1 MVWLSRNKSPGHNI
15 VPDHLR
21 HMYGSARSVWRTL
34 APGVVTTLPVEEG
47 QEPIRKMDLISRVY
61 LGNLITGFRYGYQE
75 KV

>member
-1 MVWLSRNKSPGHNI
+1 
-15 VPDHLR
+15 
-21 HMYGSARSVWRTL
+21 MYGSVCTAWWALT
-34 APGVVTTLPVEEG
+34 PGVVTTLPVEEG